1 MRKTAERRRG
11 AGAGERGSALL
22 AVLWLS
28 AALAAIA
35 FTLAITVRAELER
48 ASGAVDS
55 ARAYYLAQGAIERFV
70 FQLAWAD
77 SGGNAPAG
85 WFQPGMSRMRWVFAS
100 GVVDLEI
107 TGENGKLNVYD
118 TQPATLARLFSL
130 EGVDPDRAQA
140 IAAGIAARRT
150 AQPENLSG
158 GSSFVSQLPSF
169 LESEDLLT
177 VSGMTP
183 DVYYGWWERGPAPEG
198 APEGAGRLL
207 RRGGIAEDLTMLDGG
222 AVNVNYA
229 SPAVLRAVGVP
240 EGPLQS
246 ILAQRQGGP
255 IKNVAA
261 FGVGS
266 LTGGALAAGGSQAY
280 TVRATAQLNGRPVRR
295 TVAAVVRY
303 GRDRTE
309 ASLGIA
315 RWFPSGN

>member
-1 MRKTAERRRG
+1 MRKFADKRRRT
-11 AGAGERGSALL
+11 GERGSALL

-48 ASGAVDS
+48 AASAVDS

-77 SGGNAPAG
+77 AGGSAPAGG
-85 WFQPGMSRMRWVFAS
+85 WFQPGASRMRWAFAS

-107 TGENGKLNVYD
+107 IGENGKLNVFD
-118 TQPATLARLFSL
+118 TPPAVLARLFTMD
-130 EGVDPDRAQA
+130 GVNPDQAQA
-140 IAAGIAARRT
+140 IASGIAARRT
-150 AQPENLSG
+150 AAPENLSG

-169 LESEDLLT
+169 LEAEDLLA
-177 VSGMTP
+177 VNGMTP

-198 APEGAGRLL
+198 APAGAGLLL

-222 AVNVNYA
+222 SVNVNYA

-240 EGPLQS
+240 DGPLQS

-255 IKNVAA
+255 IKTMA
-261 FGVGS
+261 FNVGS
-266 LTGGALAAGGSQAY
+266 VSVPLGAGGSQAY
-280 TVRATAQLNGRPVRR
+280 TVRATAQLNDRPVRR

-309 ASLGIA
+309 PPLGIV